1 MYVLRKSVLWV
12 TVSLFAAVLVLC
24 FGLASYSS
32 AKASAPVPFTVVL
45 DAGHGGIDPGVLG
58 MNTGTKESDINLAI
72 VKILEKYFSEAGFR
86 VVLTRKNEGGL
97 YGLPTGGY
105 KRRDMQKRKDV
116 IEKTAPN
123 AVISV
128 HQNNFVSDRSRRGG
142 QVFFKPGDA
151 EGAAL
156 AQAVQQQLNG
166 LSGGDYS
173 ALRGDYFMLNCTHYP
188 SVIAECGFLSNA
200 EDEALLV
207 TEEYRRKVAYAIFKG
222 TLAWLS

>member
-1 MYVLRKSVLWV
+1 
-12 TVSLFAAVLVLC
+12 
-24 FGLASYSS
+24 
-32 AKASAPVPFTVVL
+32 
-45 DAGHGGIDPGVLG
+45 

-72 VKILEKYFSEAGFR
+72 VKILEKYFTEAGFR

-116 IEKTAPN
+116 IEKTAPTPLYRCIRTTLFPT
-123 AVISV
+123 AAAAAGRCFQSG
-128 HQNNFVSDRSRRGG
+128 RCRGR
-142 QVFFKPGDA
+142 
-151 EGAAL
+151 AL